1 MQYNGA
7 ALLAGEPLRHN
18 ALKYGETVSARF
30 GISGLYLTVSTVE
43 FDEYSHAV
51 DGVLM
56 PDIDIPYVARDY
68 LSGRDA
74 MLNKLLEIIRK
85 QNEQNFKQ

>member
-1 MQYNGA
+1 M
-7 ALLAGEPLRHN
+7 LAGEPLRHN
-18 ALKYGETVSARF
+18 ALKYGETVGARY

-56 PDIDIPYVARDY
+56 PDIAIPYVARDY
-68 LSGRDA
+68 LSGRDV
-74 MLNKLLEIIRK
+74 MLGKLLEIIK
-85 QNEQNFKQ
+85 QDMGN